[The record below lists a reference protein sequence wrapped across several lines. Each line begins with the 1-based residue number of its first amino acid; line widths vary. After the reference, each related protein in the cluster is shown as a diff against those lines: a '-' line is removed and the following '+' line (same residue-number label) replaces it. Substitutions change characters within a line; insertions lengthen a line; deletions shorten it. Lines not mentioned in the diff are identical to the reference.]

1 MTHAGLFSISRL
13 TERMLMIIL
22 LSMPWPGRAETRD
35 SCTTDSFAG
44 RYVGLENG
52 YIRSQPAARLYQ
64 ETWTAEGQV
73 WGTLWLRQGKRF
85 SATPYQGQVDIGT
98 DCAATISR
106 SLPTGVWNS
115 AATLSATSRRGYTLD
130 TTRGNTLSGTLTPQ
144 TVAACGPQTLH
155 GVILSSQMGFSFNRG
170 VWQPNAVIQRENH
183 DGTGQ
188 LSGLAISSYAG
199 KIERVDYTGTFR
211 VSPDCWGTL
220 VEVDSQGTPYHYQ
233 VVVRADGS
241 GYYYLQTD
249 PRDLTGAFLGL
260 DP

>member
-1 MTHAGLFSISRL
+1 MPHTRFSITCGPTSL
-13 TERMLMIIL
+13 AILMLIT
-22 LSMPWPGRAETRD
+22 MPWPERAEAQET
-35 SCTTDSFAG
+35 CAIAPFAG

-64 ETWTAEGQV
+64 ETWTADGQI

-85 SATPYQGQVDIGT
+85 SATPYQGRVTIGA
-98 DCAATISR
+98 DCVATLSR

-115 AATLSATSRRGYTLD
+115 AATLSQTSRRGYTLD
-130 TTRGNTLSGTLTPQ
+130 TDRGSTITGTLFPQ
-144 TVAACGPQTLH
+144 TSATCGPHTLQ
-155 GVILSSQMGFSFNRG
+155 GVILSSQMGFSLNQG

-188 LSGLAISSYAG
+188 LNGLAISSYAG
-199 KIERVDYTGTFR
+199 KSERVDYTGTFR

-220 VEVDSQGTPYHYQ
+220 VEVDNLGTLYHYQ

-249 PRDLTGAFLGL
+249 PKDLTGAFLGL